1 MGATR
6 VEGAAFCRL
15 SDGRAEG
22 CAAGNVFGTYLHGL
36 FDTGEATARLAD
48 ALCRQKG
55 LDPAGTAPLSHEAFQ
70 QQEFDKLAARR
81 ARRAGYGCGLPHDGG
96 LNRSP
101 SSRQGLR

>member
-36 FDTGEATARLAD
+36 FDTGEATARLAGRTVPPKG
-48 ALCRQKG
+48 AGPCR
-55 LDPAGTAPLSHEAFQ
+55 
-70 QQEFDKLAARR
+70 
-81 ARRAGYGCGLPHDGG
+81 DG
-96 LNRSP
+96 P
-101 SSRQGLR
+101 SQP